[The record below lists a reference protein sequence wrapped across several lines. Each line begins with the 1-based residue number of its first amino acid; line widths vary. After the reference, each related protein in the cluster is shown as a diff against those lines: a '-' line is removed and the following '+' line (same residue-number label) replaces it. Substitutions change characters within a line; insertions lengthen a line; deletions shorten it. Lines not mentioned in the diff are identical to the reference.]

1 MSKVGRPTKY
11 KAEYADQAYKLT
23 LLGATDAQLADFFGV
38 TEQTFNAWKKS
49 HPEFLESITRGKDLA
64 DAEIAAALYH
74 RAKGYTHP
82 EDKIF
87 NNNGQEMVV
96 PTIKH
101 YPPDTQ
107 AASLWLRNRQ
117 PGRWRDKQQVEH
129 SVDNDLVRRILDAR
143 QRNQ

>member
-38 TEQTFNAWKKS
+38 SEQTFNAWKKS
-49 HPEFLESITRGKDLA
+49 HPGFLESITRGKDLA

-74 RAKGYTHP
+74 RAKGYSHP

>member
-74 RAKGYTHP
+74 RAKGYSHP